1 LEEKKEIVSIETQ
14 DWSNPSPA
22 GLVAYAVACY
32 CFFAVFTGKVES
44 SALPLLGCWLVGG
57 FTIQIVVGIVD
68 LKNRNIAGGNLFLF
82 FSGFFMLTGG
92 LEMFLKYKA
101 MVDNTPLD
109 TRLDG
114 YAWLVLFIIVLL
126 WTPAFCKK
134 FNLLSVAVIVLDV
147 ALPLIALADMGVIPK
162 SPALIIAAW
171 ALLISGTLGI
181 YVASAIVVN
190 GTYGKKIYPGV

>member
-1 LEEKKEIVSIETQ
+1 MEEKNQVVSVETK
-14 DWSNPSPA
+14 DWANPSPA

-32 CFFAVFTGKVES
+32 CFFAVFTGKVEA

-68 LKNRNIAGGNLFLF
+68 LKSRNIAGGNLFLF

-101 MVDNTPLD
+101 IVDGSALD
-109 TRLDG
+109 TRIDG
-114 YAWLVLFIIVLL
+114 YAWLVLFLIVLL

-134 FNLLSVAVIVLDV
+134 FGVLSLVVLVLDV
-147 ALPLIALADMGVIPK
+147 ALPLIAFADMGVIPK
-162 SPALIIAAW
+162 SVTVVAAW
-171 ALLISGTLGI
+171 CLLISGSLGI
-181 YVASAIVVN
+181 YLASAIVVN
-190 GTYGKKIYPGV
+190 GTYGKKIYPFV

>member
-1 LEEKKEIVSIETQ
+1 LEDKQTVTVETK

-22 GLVAYAVACY
+22 GLVAYAVACF
-32 CFFAVFTGKVES
+32 CFFAVFTGKVDAT
-44 SALPLLGCWLVGG
+44 ALPLLGCWLVGG

-92 LEMFLKYKA
+92 LEMFLKYRA
-101 MVDNTPLD
+101 IADGAAID

-114 YAWLVLFIIVLL
+114 YAWLVLAIVVLL
-126 WTPAFCKK
+126 WTPAFCKR
-134 FNLLSVAVIVLDV
+134 FNLLSVVVIVLDV
-147 ALPLIALADMGVIPK
+147 ALPLIALADMQVIPK
-162 SPALIIAAW
+162 SVLTVAAW
-171 ALLISGTLGI
+171 CLLISGAIAI

-190 GTYGKKIYPGV
+190 GTYGKKIYPGL